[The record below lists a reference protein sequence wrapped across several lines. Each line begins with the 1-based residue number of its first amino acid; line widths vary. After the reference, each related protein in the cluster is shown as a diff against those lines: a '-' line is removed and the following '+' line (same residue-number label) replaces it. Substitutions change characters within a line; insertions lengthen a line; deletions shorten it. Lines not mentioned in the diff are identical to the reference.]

1 MRPGSQR
8 APRWARRPLTA
19 LLLMLVV
26 LGAGTAAAG
35 APRPDR
41 SPRPGAGPASA
52 QVPVASASA
61 LCPDPRARGA
71 EVASWIAAVVP
82 PAVPGTAARGG
93 VELTPL
99 PEPRSA
105 SPDGPDSLAE
115 LTTPGSLLSLAV
127 RQPGQRP
134 LLARAWGGL
143 APGFAAEQTTRS
155 AGGRDR
161 GLAGTACAAPGGEF
175 WFVGAGADVGRRG
188 RLYLTNGEASPA
200 QVDVTL
206 YGEDGPIAAPAGRGV
221 TVAAHSQRVLLLD
234 ALAPGAARL
243 AVHVDVHSG
252 RVAAAVRDMEVH
264 GLEPRGVDW
273 LPPAAR
279 PARRVVVPA
288 VPGGPGGDRVLTLLP
303 PGQADAIVKLR
314 VVTGDGAFIP
324 AGLDV
329 VEVPAGTVGRIDI
342 GEALAGQA
350 AALELV
356 SDVPIVAG
364 VRVRLGAEAELTD
377 IGYLAAAAP
386 LEGPAAVADNQAG
399 GAIASTLLLT
409 APRSAARV
417 SVATLSA
424 RGGSWD
430 TAEIVVPAAST
441 VTLPLD
447 APTAGER
454 FAVVVTPVAGSG
466 PVYAG
471 RLLLEDGARGPLFT
485 LRPLESAP
493 VAVDVP
499 VVENDISAG
508 LPRP

>member
-1 MRPGSQR
+1 M
-8 APRWARRPLTA
+8 
-19 LLLMLVV
+19 
-26 LGAGTAAAG
+26 
-35 APRPDR
+35 
-41 SPRPGAGPASA
+41 A
-52 QVPVASASA
+52 QVPVAGASA

-93 VELTPL
+93 VELRPL
-99 PEPRSA
+99 SKPLSA
-105 SPDGPDSLAE
+105 SPDGPDALAE
-115 LTTPGSLLSLAV
+115 SSTPGSLLSLAV

-188 RLYLTNGEASPA
+188 WVYLTNGEATPA

-206 YGEDGPIAAPAGRGV
+206 YGEEGPIAAPAGRGV

-273 LPPAAR
+273 LPPAAP

-288 VPGGPGGDRVLTLLP
+288 VPGGSGGDRVLTLLP
-303 PGQADAIVKLR
+303 PGQADAIVKVR
-314 VVTGDGAFIP
+314 VVTGDGAFTP

-329 VEVPAGTVGRIDI
+329 VEVSAGTVGRIDI
-342 GEALAGQA
+342 DEALAGQA

-364 VRVRLGAEAELTD
+364 VRVRLGPLEDLSDT
-377 IGYLAAAAP
+377 GYLAAAAP
-386 LEGPAAVADNQAG
+386 LEGPAAVADNHAG
-399 GAIASTLLLT
+399 GAFASTLLLT

-430 TAEIVVPAAST
+430 RTEIVVPATST
-441 VTLPLD
+441 VTHPLD
-447 APTAGER
+447 SPVPGER

-471 RLLLEDGARGPLFT
+471 RLLLEAGARGPLFT

-499 VVENDISAG
+499 VVENDIAAG
-508 LPRP
+508 LPR